1 MELLNPK
8 SKQVVLTMNPQ
19 LYGGIT
25 MSEEALK
32 DINQFLTFTLGKEI
46 FALDIGTVREVLE
59 LTSITK
65 IPRTPD
71 FMRGVINLR
80 GHAVPVVDMRLKLG
94 MSRGE
99 DTVDTCII
107 IVEIEFEGEFTV
119 MGALVDSVREVFEMT
134 PDTIEPAPKMGAAIN
149 AEYIKGM
156 GRQNE
161 QFIII
166 IDINKIFSAEEL
178 AMAKDMAGLGGGA
191 EQLPA
196 EDAAGATISL

>member
-1 MELLNPK
+1 M
-8 SKQVVLTMNPQ
+8 VD
-19 LYGGIT
+19 
-25 MSEEALK
+25 EALE

-65 IPRTPD
+65 IPRTPP

-94 MSRGE
+94 MSKGE

-156 GRQNE
+156 GRQSG

-178 AMAKDMAGLGGGA
+178 AIAKNMSGVGGGVD
-191 EQLPA
+191 QLPV
-196 EDAAGATISL
+196 EDAAAAASV

>member
-1 MELLNPK
+1 
-8 SKQVVLTMNPQ
+8 
-19 LYGGIT
+19 
-25 MSEEALK
+25 
-32 DINQFLTFTLGKEI
+32 
-46 FALDIGTVREVLE
+46 
-59 LTSITK
+59 
-65 IPRTPD
+65 
-71 FMRGVINLR
+71 MRGVINLR

-94 MSRGE
+94 MSKGE

-107 IVEIEFEGEFTV
+107 IVEIEYEGEFTI

-178 AMAKDMAGLGGGA
+178 AIAKDMASLGG
-191 EQLPA
+191 
-196 EDAAGATISL
+196 AGADRAPAPEEAAAPAQA

>member
-1 MELLNPK
+1 
-8 SKQVVLTMNPQ
+8 
-19 LYGGIT
+19 
-25 MSEEALK
+25 MSDKELK

-65 IPRTPD
+65 IPRTPE

-80 GHAVPVVDMRLKLG
+80 GNAVPVVDMRRKLG
-94 MSRGE
+94 MSKGE

-107 IVEIEFEGEFTV
+107 IVEIEFDGESTV

-134 PDTIEPAPKMGAAIN
+134 PDNIEPAPKMGAAIN

-156 GRQNE
+156 GRQNG

-166 IDINKIFSAEEL
+166 ININKIFSAEEL
-178 AMAKDMAGLGGGA
+178 AIAKEMVGREGGA
-191 EQLPA
+191 EHLPTEEA
-196 EDAAGATISL
+196 VAIQI

>member
-1 MELLNPK
+1 
-8 SKQVVLTMNPQ
+8 
-19 LYGGIT
+19 
-25 MSEEALK
+25 MSEDALK

-65 IPRTPD
+65 IPRTPE

-94 MSRGE
+94 MSKSE

-107 IVEIEFEGEFTV
+107 IVEIEFDGEYTV
-119 MGALVDSVREVFEMT
+119 MGALVDSVREVFEMM
-134 PDTIEPAPKMGAAIN
+134 PDSIEAAPKMGAAIN

-178 AMAKDMAGLGGGA
+178 AMAKELTNLKGGPGKA
-191 EQLPA
+191 PVE
-196 EDAAGATISL
+196 EAAQATA

>member
-1 MELLNPK
+1 MTDD
-8 SKQVVLTMNPQ
+8 V
-19 LYGGIT
+19 
-25 MSEEALK
+25 LK

-65 IPRTPD
+65 IPRTPE

-94 MSRGE
+94 MSKGE

-107 IVEIEFEGEFTV
+107 IVEIEFDGEFTV

-166 IDINKIFSAEEL
+166 IDINKIFSADEL
-178 AMAKDMAGLGGGA
+178 AMAKEMAGLGGGA
-191 EQLPA
+191 EQMPA
-196 EDAAGATISL
+196 EDASAAVITL

>member
-1 MELLNPK
+1 
-8 SKQVVLTMNPQ
+8 
-19 LYGGIT
+19 
-25 MSEEALK
+25 MSEDALK

-65 IPRTPD
+65 IPRTPE

-94 MSRGE
+94 MSKSE

-107 IVEIEFEGEFTV
+107 IVEIEFDGEFTV
-119 MGALVDSVREVFEMT
+119 MGALVDSVREVFEMM
-134 PDTIEPAPKMGAAIN
+134 PESIEAAPKMGAAIN

-178 AMAKDMAGLGGGA
+178 AMAKELTNLKGGPGKAQAEEAAVAMA
-191 EQLPA
+191 
-196 EDAAGATISL
+196 